1 MRRGVPNSSPILRS
15 SEEHSR
21 DYVTRRIAESGRSGG
36 AAARPAS
43 TAQAPGAALTVF
55 AWGNTARGDDGIGPI
70 LAERLREQDV
80 PGLRVIEDHQLNI
93 EHVTDLEECAAALF
107 IDASLEIEEGCRL
120 ERIGPS
126 SDGNFSTHAISPQ
139 ALLNVYEQTMK
150 VPAPDSWL
158 LHVAAREFEL
168 GAEPGNT
175 AKRSIEEAKRFLEE
189 LVEHEPSDWREQL
202 ARNGV

>member
-21 DYVTRRIAESGRSGG
+21 DYVTRRIAESDRSGG

-43 TAQAPGAALTVF
+43 TAQAPGPVLTVF
-55 AWGNTARGDDGIGPI
+55 AWGNTARGDDAIGPI
-70 LAERLREQDV
+70 LAERLRAMEV
-80 PGLRVIEDHQLNI
+80 PELRVIEDHQLNI
-93 EHVTDLEECAAALF
+93 EHVTDIENGSAVLF
-107 IDASLEIEEGCRL
+107 IDASIEIDEGFKL

-126 SDGNFSTHAISPQ
+126 RDGNFSTHAISPQ

-150 VPAPDSWL
+150 QPAPESWL

-168 GAEPGNT
+168 GAEPGDV
-175 AKRSIEEAKRFLEE
+175 AIRAIDEAGRFLIGLIERG
-189 LVEHEPSDWREQL
+189 PANWRKLLLQ
-202 ARNGV
+202 RC